1 MAPSSRTFYPPR
13 VYTYLSGSEF
23 QKLCIWMNLPFLAQ
37 GNVWKII
44 RKCCT
49 CQPST
54 QSSWQWRHNEN
65 IKRYK
70 TKQNKKKRIQIKKNQ
85 VIKLV
90 VLSDGVDICVFC
102 PLSWSLYF
110 VFQMLNQ
117 VVNGV
122 VLFHGGHLWHCSPP
136 FSTPHN
142 HKTLY
147 FVFYTL
153 HFVICIS
160 NAPLPLLTPYNR
172 KTASN
177 SKVNTRTKNSIKTS
191 WPLMIIHKLQ
201 EKNILRKKLYCFTIF
216 RTFRQGSVS
225 QGRVPVDVEGVSS
238 NK

>member
-1 MAPSSRTFYPPR
+1 MESIHVCF
-13 VYTYLSGSEF
+13 VHCLD
-23 QKLCIWMNLPFLAQ
+23 LCI
-37 GNVWKII
+37 
-44 RKCCT
+44 
-49 CQPST
+49 
-54 QSSWQWRHNEN
+54 
-65 IKRYK
+65 
-70 TKQNKKKRIQIKKNQ
+70 
-85 VIKLV
+85 
-90 VLSDGVDICVFC
+90 
-102 PLSWSLYF
+102 LYF
-110 VFQMLNQ
+110 K
-117 VVNGV
+117 
-122 VLFHGGHLWHCSPP
+122 CSTRLSMGSFFSMEAICGIARPP
-136 FSTPHN
+136 SLLRT
-142 HKTLY
+142 TTRLSILC